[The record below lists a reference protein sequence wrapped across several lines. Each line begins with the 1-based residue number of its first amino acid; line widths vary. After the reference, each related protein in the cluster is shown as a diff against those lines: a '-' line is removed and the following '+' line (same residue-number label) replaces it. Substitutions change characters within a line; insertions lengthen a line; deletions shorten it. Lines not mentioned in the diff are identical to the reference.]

1 MLKYLTGK
9 TLSKIHKLCEN
20 IEFIAEYFCCRSFG
34 YTLVCFSMFIFFF
47 FLQYYLFCF
56 GSLYS
61 MQNTEGKELKFSPN
75 HTNQFAIV
83 LIVRMRMEMFLL
95 Q

>member
-47 FLQYYLFCF
+47 FC
-56 GSLYS
+56 
-61 MQNTEGKELKFSPN
+61 NTIYFVLVHCIQCKILKEK
-75 HTNQFAIV
+75 I
-83 LIVRMRMEMFLL
+83 
-95 Q
+95 